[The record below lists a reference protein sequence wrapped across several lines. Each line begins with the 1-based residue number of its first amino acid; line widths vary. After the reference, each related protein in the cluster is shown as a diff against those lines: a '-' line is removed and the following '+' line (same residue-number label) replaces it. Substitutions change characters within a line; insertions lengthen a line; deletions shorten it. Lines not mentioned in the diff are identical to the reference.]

1 MHMAHTQVPRSQFA
15 VDACI
20 ARDAWTHGAAL
31 SGWEHEYSQVK
42 PGRFSGNV
50 NTAWLGPL
58 QIIHERIDHAFK
70 YRGTPWA
77 GSRVFFSYLPGS
89 GDAFYD
95 NRPVGTSA
103 LVTHRWNGV
112 ERISCSD
119 RINLMIVAIDEDFFT
134 QYLAPLPGFETL
146 VRTPQPVCYTSN
158 PVLVTEFQQAA
169 SGALQEL
176 ISSPEL
182 LSNER
187 HRAGLQQRVLDS
199 ILAVVEDTAGGRPRS
214 PAPSTRAYIVGRAI
228 DYIEPRLADPI
239 AVRDLC
245 ASIRVC
251 PRTLSYAFAE
261 VLGASPK
268 AYLLASRL
276 NRAHRDLADART
288 HASIQ
293 SIAARWGFTHMG
305 RFAQYYRAAFGELPS
320 VTFASRVARS
330 APASFGQGL
339 RFTLA
344 RLPLA
349 IHS

>member
-1 MHMAHTQVPRSQFA
+1 MALTQPSRSQFT
-15 VDACI
+15 VEACV

-31 SGWEHEYSQVK
+31 SGWEHEYEQVK

-50 NTAWLGPL
+50 DTAWLGPL
-58 QIIHERIDHAFK
+58 QIIHERIDHAFN
-70 YRGTPWA
+70 YRGTPWP

-89 GDAFYD
+89 GDPFYD

-119 RINLMIVAIDEDFFT
+119 KINLMIVAIDEDFFT
-134 QYLAPLPGFETL
+134 QYLAPLPGFEAL

-158 PVLVTEFQQAA
+158 PGLVTEFQRTAYRV
-169 SGALQEL
+169 LQEL
-176 ISSPEL
+176 IASPDL
-182 LSNER
+182 LAHER
-187 HRAGLQQRVLDS
+187 LRAGLQQRLLDS
-199 ILAVVEDTAGGRPRS
+199 ILAVVADTGAELLRP

-239 AVRDLC
+239 SVRDLC
-245 ASIRVC
+245 AAIRVC
-251 PRTLSYAFAE
+251 PRTLSYAFSE

-268 AYLLASRL
+268 SYLLASRL
-276 NRAHRDLADART
+276 NRAHRDLADARV

-293 SIAARWGFTHMG
+293 SIAARWGFSHMG

-320 VTFASRVARS
+320 VTY
-330 APASFGQGL
+330 G
-339 RFTLA
+339 A
-344 RLPLA
+344 RLVRGGYAAAAAGPRDLLTRLPFTMQ
-349 IHS
+349 S

>member
-1 MHMAHTQVPRSQFA
+1 MAHTQVPRSQFA

-31 SGWEHEYSQVK
+31 SGWEHEYEQVK

-58 QIIHERIDHAFK
+58 QIIHERIDHSFK

-77 GSRVFFSYLPGS
+77 GSRVFFSYLSGS

-119 RINLMIVAIDEDFFT
+119 RINLMIVAIDENFFT

-158 PVLVTEFQQAA
+158 PGLVTEFQQTAYD
-169 SGALQEL
+169 ALQEL
-176 ISSPEL
+176 IISPEL

-187 HRAGLQQRVLDS
+187 LRAGLQQRVLDS
-199 ILAVVEDTAGGRPRS
+199 ILAVVGDTGGERPRP
-214 PAPSTRAYIVGRAI
+214 PAPSTRAYIVARAI

-245 ASIRVC
+245 ATVRIC
-251 PRTLSYAFAE
+251 PRTLSYAFSK

-276 NRAHRDLADART
+276 NRAHRDLTDARA

-320 VTFASRVARS
+320 MTSASRVARGV
-330 APASFGQGL
+330 PARSGQRL
-339 RFTLA
+339 LDTLA

-349 IHS
+349 MHS